1 MSRFYLRMMLKYF
14 EKIVYYFKTCTNIP
28 QGLIKSLTYKQKIR
42 NVIAK
47 SKNKL
52 YRDIETINSTNQY
65 QTAQIINKVR

>member
-1 MSRFYLRMMLKYF
+1 MSRFYLRMTLKYI
-14 EKIVYYFKTCTNIP
+14 EKITQILKNCVNIH
-28 QGLIKSLTYKQKIR
+28 QGLIKSLAYKQKIK
-42 NVIAK
+42 NVIVK